1 MTMAIGR
8 LRHRMTIEREALMND
23 GGGGAV
29 AVWEDVGE
37 VWGAIEA
44 VSGGESLEADRTA
57 GHVSYMIT
65 IRHRSGVEPA
75 MRFRRNEELYQISAV
90 MDKTGRRRFLQCL
103 CERRDQ

>member
-8 LRHRMTIEREALMND
+8 LRHRMTIERETLTGD

-44 VSGGESLEADRTA
+44 VSGGESLESDRTS
-57 GHVSYMIT
+57 GRVSYRIT

-75 MRFRRNEELYQISAV
+75 MRFRRNEELYHISAV
-90 MDKTGRRRFLQCL
+90 MDKTGRRRFLECM

>member
-1 MTMAIGR
+1 MTIAIGK
-8 LRHRMTIEREALMND
+8 LRHRMTIERETLTSD

-44 VSGGESLEADRTA
+44 VSGGERLEADRTA
-57 GHVSYMIT
+57 GRVSYLVT
-65 IRHRSGVEPA
+65 IRHRSGIEPA
-75 MRFRRNEELYQISAV
+75 MRFRRDGELYRITAI
-90 MDKTGRRRFLQCL
+90 MDKSGRRRFLQCL

>member
-1 MTMAIGR
+1 MTIPIGK
-8 LRHRMTIEREALMND
+8 LRHRMTIERETLTGD

-44 VSGGESLEADRTA
+44 VSGGERLEADRTA
-57 GHVSYMIT
+57 GHVSYVIT

-75 MRFRRNEELYQISAV
+75 MRFRRDEELYRIPALT
-90 MDKTGRRRFLQCL
+90 DRTGRRRFLHCL
-103 CERRDQ
+103 CERRDL